1 MVTVEYPQRNVSTI
15 SALQTSKLVG
25 SFLLGVGIMAPLLP
39 NCPQCESRMLEGPR
53 PFKRIFGDI
62 RAFECLACD
71 YILIL
76 THPFQ
81 PLLFDQAIGLKLDAA
96 E

>member
-1 MVTVEYPQRNVSTI
+1 
-15 SALQTSKLVG
+15 
-25 SFLLGVGIMAPLLP
+25 MAPLLP

-76 THPFQ
+76 KHPFQ